1 MDKRIVGAAPAV
13 RESLQAEQ
21 ALKLQLQAEAL
32 ARPEP
37 AQIRKRSGPDYGPSM

>member
-1 MDKRIVGAAPAV
+1 MAFIVAAPAV

-21 ALKLQLQAEAL
+21 VLKLQLQAEAL

-37 AQIRKRSGPDYGPSM
+37 V